1 MEFEIRKVGAE
12 FQIFDK
18 ATSTLVGK
26 AQKIVACNNQNLVV
40 DMRIQASMPE
50 GGLPLV

>member
-12 FQIFDK
+12 YQIFDK
-18 ATSTLVGK
+18 ASGAMIGK

-40 DMRIQASMPE
+40 DMRLLASMPE

>member
-12 FQIFDK
+12 FQVFEK
-18 ATSTLVGK
+18 AGGVLVGK
-26 AQKIVACNNQNLVV
+26 ALKVTGCNNQNLIVN
-40 DMRIQASMPE
+40 MQIQASMPE